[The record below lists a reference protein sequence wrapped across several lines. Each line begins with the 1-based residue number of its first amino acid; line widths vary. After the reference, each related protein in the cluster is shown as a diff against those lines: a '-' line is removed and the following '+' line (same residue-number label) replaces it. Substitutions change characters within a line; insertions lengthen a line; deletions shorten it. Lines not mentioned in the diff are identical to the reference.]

1 MIQCQILQTNIT
13 RTTQQTVR
21 RITNEI
27 LGVKGLRND
36 VSLLGYPW
44 YIYCYVLSRSLFTS
58 NQVLFTL
65 NISRLFHIISQHVP
79 SDHGPPWFMGSL
91 FLIFICKTDL
101 DLMSQKRFRVNYLR
115 IISCTQ
121 LRREVISCQESTSI
135 GGKKNRRRRNRLVL
149 LILSSRNNIQA

>member
-1 MIQCQILQTNIT
+1 MIQCQILQTNII

-36 VSLLGYPW
+36 VSLLLSLN
-44 YIYCYVLSRSLFTS
+44 IYCYVLSRSLFTS

-79 SDHGPPWFMGSL
+79 SDHGPPWSMGSL
-91 FLIFICKTDL
+91 FLIFICQTDL
-101 DLMSQKRFRVNYLR
+101 DLMSQKRFSVNYLR
-115 IISCTQ
+115 IISCTL

-149 LILSSRNNIQA
+149 LILSSRNNLQA